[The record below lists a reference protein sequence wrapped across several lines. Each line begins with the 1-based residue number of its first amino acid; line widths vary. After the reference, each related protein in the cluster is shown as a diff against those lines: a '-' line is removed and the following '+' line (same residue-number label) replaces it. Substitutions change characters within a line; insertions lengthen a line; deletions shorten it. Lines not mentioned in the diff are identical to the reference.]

1 MFTELS
7 PAVAEFHPGPS
18 SPSLPSGASPAS
30 GVCPAVRAQPAGS
43 LLQRLRAAE
52 SGESFELVVPP
63 LVLRAGP
70 GSAVHLEGGRVGS
83 VHVVRTGAFKCV
95 RILEDGYEQVL
106 GFAERGDVLG
116 FDGLCRGVHQTTAVA
131 LEDSTVYGLAT
142 HELELLPARS
152 PGLARALYGAIS
164 RELVDAAR
172 IADMMAAVASETRLA
187 RFLVWCSDRALER
200 GESPRRLHLRMGRRD
215 IASLL
220 GVAHETVSR
229 SFSLLASDGVL
240 QVDNREV
247 EVLDAAG
254 LLACSRGTRR
264 SSEGAALRRRVAARA
279 GSARG
284 RPAPA
289 WSA

>member
-1 MFTELS
+1 MFVELS
-7 PAVAEFHPGPS
+7 PAVAEIRPGSAAPSVAALPPGGPS
-18 SPSLPSGASPAS
+18 AVKP
-30 GVCPAVRAQPAGS
+30 CPCAS

-52 SGESFELVVPP
+52 CGDSIELLLPAP
-63 LVLRAGP
+63 VLRAGP
-70 GSAVHLEGGRVGS
+70 GSAVHLEGSRVGS
-83 VHVVRTGAFKCV
+83 IHVVRTGAFKCV
-95 RILEDGYEQVL
+95 RVLEDGYEQVL

-142 HELELLPARS
+142 QELELLPARS
-152 PGLARALYGAIS
+152 PGLARALYAAVS
-164 RELVDAAR
+164 RELADAAR

-187 RFLVWCSDRALER
+187 RFLVWCADRALDR

-229 SFSLLASDGVL
+229 CFSLLARDGVL
-240 QVDNREV
+240 QVDNRDV
-247 EVLDAAG
+247 EVLDPAG

-264 SSEGAALRRRVAARA
+264 SSEGPPWRLRAAARGGGA
-279 GSARG
+279 GSRA
-284 RPAPA
+284 
-289 WSA
+289 